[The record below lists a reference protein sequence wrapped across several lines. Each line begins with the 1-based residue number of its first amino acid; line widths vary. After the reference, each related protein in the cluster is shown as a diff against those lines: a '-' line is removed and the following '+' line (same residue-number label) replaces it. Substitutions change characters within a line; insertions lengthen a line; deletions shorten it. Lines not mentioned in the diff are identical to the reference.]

1 MASADREDSAGA
13 AETSAPPRRQTTV
26 ANVQLTQVHKAF
38 GDIRILHDIDLEIR
52 DGEFMVFVGPSGSGK
67 STLLRTIAGLED
79 ITGGTLRIGGRV
91 VNDVPPAERGIAMV
105 FQSYALYPH
114 MSLYDN
120 MAFGLQ
126 IAKVPKDEIRRLV
139 HQAAKILNI
148 DHLLDRRPK
157 ALSGGQRQ
165 RVAIGRA
172 IVRKPEVFL
181 FDEPLSNLDAALR
194 VRMRYEFAK
203 LHEEL
208 KTTMVY
214 VTHDQVEA
222 MTLAD
227 RIVVLAGG
235 RIEQVGTPLE
245 LYEHP
250 DNLFVAGFIGSP
262 KMNFVGAEIVSA
274 GAREAVVRLS
284 TGALVRCEVDAA
296 RAKPGDR
303 ATLGV
308 RPEHLES
315 RAAAAAGEAN
325 QLAGTVTF
333 VEQLGGT
340 THAYCDY
347 PGASETLVCELRG
360 STRLRAGA
368 ALSLHV
374 PPQAAYLFDVDGRA
388 FRRLG
393 AGAQREAA

>member
-1 MASADREDSAGA
+1 
-13 AETSAPPRRQTTV
+13 V
-26 ANVQLTQVHKAF
+26 AHVQLVKVQKSF
-38 GDIRILHDIDLEIR
+38 GDIQILRDIDLEIR

-67 STLLRTIAGLED
+67 STLLRSIAGLED
-79 ITGGTLRIGGRV
+79 ITGGELSIGGKV

-120 MAFGLQ
+120 MAFGLK
-126 IAKVPKDEIRRLV
+126 IAKVGKDEIHRLV

-148 DHLLDRRPK
+148 EHLLDRKPK

-203 LHEEL
+203 LHEDL
-208 KTTMVY
+208 KTTMIY

-227 RIVVLAGG
+227 RIVVLAAG
-235 RIEQVGTPLE
+235 RIEQVGSPLE

-262 KMNFVGAEIVSA
+262 KMNFLAATVVSA
-274 GAREAVVRLS
+274 SAGDAVVQLES
-284 TGALVRCEVDAA
+284 GVQIRCAVDAA
-296 RAKPGDR
+296 RAKSGDKV
-303 ATLGV
+303 TLGV
-308 RPEHLES
+308 RPEHFET
-315 RAAAAAGEAN
+315 AAAGQADN
-325 QLAGTVTF
+325 AIATTVTF
-333 VEQLGGT
+333 VESLGST
-340 THAYCDY
+340 THAYCEY
-347 PGASETLVCELRG
+347 PGAAETLVCELDG
-360 STRLRAGA
+360 ATRLRNGA
-368 ALSLHV
+368 PLTLAIPV
-374 PPQAAYLFDVDGRA
+374 TRTYLFDADGKA
-388 FRRLG
+388 FRRHV
-393 AGAQREAA
+393 AEARQEAA

>member
-1 MASADREDSAGA
+1 MAH
-13 AETSAPPRRQTTV
+13 
-26 ANVQLTQVHKAF
+26 VQLVKVQKAF
-38 GDIRILHDIDLEIR
+38 GDIQILRDIDLEIR

-79 ITGGTLRIGGRV
+79 ITGGTLSIGGRV

-120 MAFGLQ
+120 MAFGLK
-126 IAKVPKDEIRRLV
+126 IAKVDKDEIHRLV

-148 DHLLDRRPK
+148 EHLLDRKPK

-203 LHEEL
+203 LHEDL
-208 KTTMVY
+208 KTTMIY

-227 RIVVLAGG
+227 RIVVLAAG
-235 RIEQVGTPLE
+235 RIEQVGSPLE

-262 KMNFVGAEIVSA
+262 KMNFLAATIVSA
-274 GAREAVVRLS
+274 DADAAVVQLE
-284 TGALVRCEVDAA
+284 TGAQIRCEVDAS
-296 RAKPGDR
+296 RAKAGDKV
-303 ATLGV
+303 TLGV
-308 RPEHLES
+308 RPEHFE
-315 RAAAAAGEAN
+315 AASAGQTGNVIA
-325 QLAGTVTF
+325 TSVTF
-333 VEQLGGT
+333 VESLGST

-347 PGASETLVCELRG
+347 PGVAETLVCELDG
-360 STRLRAGA
+360 ATRLKNGS
-368 ALSLHV
+368 ALSLAIPASRTYV
-374 PPQAAYLFDVDGRA
+374 FDADGKA
-388 FRRLG
+388 FRRHVVE
-393 AGAQREAA
+393 AQQEAA